1 MQFAS
6 FTFVFLFL
14 PITMALYYLTPHR
27 WKQEAGLGISL
38 LFLCSGS
45 WLAALVEILLAAAA
59 YGAGL
64 LLEKQRLR
72 RGLSRLLLFGIIVLQ
87 FGALLILRSDWL
99 RSWNTGLFS
108 GKELFPL
115 GLSFFVLQAT
125 GYCID
130 IYRGKCSCET
140 NWRSFGLYLFFYPRL
155 LMGPVMSYHAA
166 QRALQKT
173 NFDIAQ
179 IGCGLFRFF
188 VGLAKKLVLADW
200 IVMLFQTTVQADASA
215 YSLLMVWLSVFAK
228 LLALYLEL
236 SGYAD
241 MALGLGMC
249 YGIRLPESY
258 GKSLYYPSVA
268 AFADQWN
275 RTVVQWFSHYVGT
288 HFRGSNRFFHLMAI
302 VVTWGCIGLWY
313 KCCFPAFLFGIC
325 IGVCLWAEHLFWN
338 NRQSSV
344 VRHGLVLLLLSV
356 STVLL
361 TMSDMTDVWHVLKI
375 MLGGGHLAP
384 TEADADLLRAYGLI
398 LVVSA
403 YCASG
408 NWRSLLRFFEDKSW
422 FRMLHIPLTI
432 LVGLLLLLIDIV
444 FLLRTG
450 GNVQM
455 QLLL

>member
-14 PITMALYYLTPHR
+14 PITMVLYYLTPRR
-27 WKQEAGLGISL
+27 WKQEVMLGISL

-45 WLAALVEILLAAAA
+45 WMAALSEILLAATA
-59 YGAGL
+59 YGTGL
-64 LLEKQRLR
+64 LLEKLRSR
-72 RGLSRLLLFGIIVLQ
+72 RGLSRFVLFGVIILQ
-87 FGALLILRSDWL
+87 FGALLLLRSDWAA
-99 RSWNTGLFS
+99 SWNTGLFS

-125 GYCID
+125 GYCMD
-130 IYRGKCSCET
+130 VYRGKCSCET
-140 NWRSFGLYLFFYPRL
+140 NWRSLGLYLLFYPRL

-166 QRALQKT
+166 QKALHDT
-173 NFDIAQ
+173 AFDMTQ
-179 IGCGLFRFF
+179 IGHGLLRFF

-200 IVMLFQTTVQADASA
+200 VVMLFQTTVQTDTSA
-215 YSLLMVWLSVFAK
+215 YSLLMVWLSAFAK

-249 YGIRLPESY
+249 YGVRLPESY

-302 VVTWGCIGLWY
+302 LVTWGCIGLWY
-313 KCCFPAFLFGIC
+313 GFRVPTFLFGIC
-325 IGVCLWAEHLFWN
+325 IGVCLWTEHLLWN
-338 NRQSSV
+338 NQQSSA
-344 VRHGLVLLLLSV
+344 VRYALTALLLSV
-356 STVLL
+356 GAVLL
-361 TMSDMTDVWHVLKI
+361 AMPDLTSVWSVLKI

-384 TEADADLLRAYGLI
+384 TEADADLLRTYGLI
-398 LVVSA
+398 LAVSI
-403 YCASG
+403 YCVSG
-408 NWRSLLRFFEDKSW
+408 NWRSLLRYFENKSW
-422 FRMLHIPLTI
+422 FRMLRIPLTI
-432 LVGLLLLLIDIV
+432 LVSLLLLLIDV
-444 FLLRTG
+444 AFLLRTG